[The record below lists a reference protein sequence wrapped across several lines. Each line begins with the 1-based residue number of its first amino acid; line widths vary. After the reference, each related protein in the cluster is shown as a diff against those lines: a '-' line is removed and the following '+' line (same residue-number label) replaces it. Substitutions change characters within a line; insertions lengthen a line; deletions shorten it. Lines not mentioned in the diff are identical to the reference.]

1 MTLRYKLSQ
10 GQRFQFKYLLDLTF
24 LSASIL
30 VSSLKSFSQKFLTF
44 SSRHNFK
51 PFPNVTLGEKKDQG
65 QTFYNIIFKYIIIL
79 LCFTFEVLPLK
90 YNQEMTENVF
100 FSNMTLKQIKRSKSI
115 FFIGC
120 SVVLYHISIVKHQ
133 SLYKE
138 RLSCYRLNIFFS
150 LNA

>member
-10 GQRFQFKYLLDLTF
+10 GQRFKFKYLLDLTF

-51 PFPNVTLGEKKDQG
+51 PFPNVTLGEKKIKVKHF
-65 QTFYNIIFKYIIIL
+65 TTLSLSIL
-79 LCFTFEVLPLK
+79 LFFFVSRLK
-90 YNQEMTENVF
+90 SFPQSIITKWLRIF
-100 FSNMTLKQIKRSKSI
+100 FLIWPWNRLKGQSQF

-120 SVVLYHISIVKHQ
+120 SVVLYHISIVKH
-133 SLYKE
+133 
-138 RLSCYRLNIFFS
+138 
-150 LNA
+150 

>member
-10 GQRFQFKYLLDLTF
+10 GQRFKFKYLLDLTF

-51 PFPNVTLGEKKDQG
+51 PFPNVTLGEKKIKVKHF
-65 QTFYNIIFKYIIIL
+65 TTLSLSIIL
-79 LCFTFEVLPLK
+79 FFFVSRLK
-90 YNQEMTENVF
+90 SFPQSIITKWLRIF
-100 FSNMTLKQIKRSKSI
+100 FLIWPWNRLKGQSQF

-120 SVVLYHISIVKHQ
+120 SVVLYHISIVKH
-133 SLYKE
+133 
-138 RLSCYRLNIFFS
+138 
-150 LNA
+150 

>member
-10 GQRFQFKYLLDLTF
+10 GQRFKFKYLLDLTF

-51 PFPNVTLGEKKDQG
+51 PFPNVTLGEKKIKVKHF
-65 QTFYNIIFKYIIIL
+65 TTLSLSIL
-79 LCFTFEVLPLK
+79 LFFFVSRLK
-90 YNQEMTENVF
+90 SFPQSIIRKWLRMF
-100 FSNMTLKQIKRSKSI
+100 FFLIWPWNRLKGQSQF

-120 SVVLYHISIVKHQ
+120 SVVLYHISIVKH
-133 SLYKE
+133 
-138 RLSCYRLNIFFS
+138 
-150 LNA
+150 

>member
-10 GQRFQFKYLLDLTF
+10 GQRFKFKYLLDLTF

-79 LCFTFEVLPLK
+79 LCFTFEVLPSK

-100 FSNMTLKQIKRSKSI
+100 FFLIWPWNRLKGQSQF

-120 SVVLYHISIVKHQ
+120 SVVLYHISIVKH
-133 SLYKE
+133 
-138 RLSCYRLNIFFS
+138 
-150 LNA
+150 

>member
-10 GQRFQFKYLLDLTF
+10 GQRFKFKYLLDLTF

-51 PFPNVTLGEKKDQG
+51 PFPNVTLGEKKIKVKHF
-65 QTFYNIIFKYIIIL
+65 TTLSLSIL
-79 LCFTFEVLPLK
+79 LFFFVSRLK
-90 YNQEMTENVF
+90 SFPQSIITKWLRF
-100 FSNMTLKQIKRSKSI
+100 FFLIWPWNRLKGQSQF

-120 SVVLYHISIVKHQ
+120 SVVLYHISIVKH
-133 SLYKE
+133 
-138 RLSCYRLNIFFS
+138 
-150 LNA
+150 